1 MQLKPG
7 TEVAVAPKR
16 RKTNVDFSE
25 SSSISSSV
33 AKALLRI
40 QDPDSRFIH
49 NLEAE
54 GVKMGVV
61 ITSAVFIHPDTAKHH
76 GFNLLQCMVIEPR
89 LGPKDSK
96 PYHQTLKQ
104 KTRSSTTK
112 EINGGVLDKLDH
124 RQAIV
129 RLLFS
134 ESVAKGHIMLSQ
146 SLCLYLRASRRSC
159 KLTLPRYIYTY
170 FCFLSDISG
179 LDFQLPSSL
188 DIDCTCL
195 LVNATVVTGPFSGQY
210 NYFTHIIFCNMA
222 V

>member
-40 QDPDSRFIH
+40 QDPDSRFTH
-49 NLEAE
+49 NFEAD
-54 GVKMGVV
+54 GVNMGVV

-89 LGPKDSK
+89 LAPKVSK
-96 PYHQTLKQ
+96 TNHQTVKQ
-104 KTRSSTTK
+104 KIRSSTTK
-112 EINGGVLDKLDH
+112 EMNGRVQIDKLDH
-124 RQAIV
+124 RHAIV

-134 ESVAKGHIMLSQ
+134 ESVAKGHVMLSQ

-159 KLTLPRYIYTY
+159 KLTLPRNIYTRIY
-170 FCFLSDISG
+170 AS
-179 LDFQLPSSL
+179 
-188 DIDCTCL
+188 
-195 LVNATVVTGPFSGQY
+195 Y
-210 NYFTHIIFCNMA
+210 
-222 V
+222 